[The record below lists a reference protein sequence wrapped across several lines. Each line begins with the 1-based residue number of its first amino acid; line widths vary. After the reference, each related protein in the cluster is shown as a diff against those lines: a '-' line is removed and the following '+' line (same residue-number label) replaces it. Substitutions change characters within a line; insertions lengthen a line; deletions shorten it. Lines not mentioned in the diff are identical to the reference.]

1 MHIIGCDESI
11 HGPVISAGWDGA
23 VKVGRSG
30 RGAPTP
36 DRRWPPEEPK
46 GPGALRQWLP
56 EGPRGP
62 AGLRRRR
69 PEEPRGPGGRG
80 ATRCPSHH
88 FGRLPNQQRGQAEI
102 RLRSQ
107 KTMSA
112 SPGMHHITMSL
123 KLEWK
128 T

>member
-56 EGPRGP
+56 EGPRGSDGRP
-62 AGLRRRR
+62 PVAGGGAKGTGRAQTA
-69 PEEPRGPGGRG
+69 PPGGAKGTGRQRSDPLSV
-80 ATRCPSHH
+80 TSFRTPS
-88 FGRLPNQQRGQAEI
+88 E
-102 RLRSQ
+102 S
-107 KTMSA
+107 TTWA
-112 SPGMHHITMSL
+112 SRD
-123 KLEWK
+123 
-128 T
+128 